1 MRTLSVLPQADLLP
15 RRVPQI
21 PLAAC
26 PELSGLVLAI
36 AVYMSIRYGS
46 VTATAAALGALAIP
60 RVASATQNLGRAFK
74 ERLTLVL
81 VRARSGA
88 GTTQC

>member
-1 MRTLSVLPQADLLP
+1 
-15 RRVPQI
+15 
-21 PLAAC
+21 
-26 PELSGLVLAI
+26 
-36 AVYMSIRYGS
+36 MSIRYGS

-74 ERLTLVL
+74 ERLTLNQHGSVL